1 MARLIKRVKVV
12 AMYANT
18 SQKTKS
24 AKYTALT
31 GGAYITNILLIN
43 RSFSP
48 IFLKNAI
55 DDQLF
60 NKINTYFTIKCQ
72 VKRLVVKNC
81 TAFAKQIIV

>member
-1 MARLIKRVKVV
+1 
-12 AMYANT
+12 MYANT

-24 AKYTALT
+24 AKSIYNKHLVDQWVILT
-31 GGAYITNILLIN
+31 N
-43 RSFSP
+43 F
-48 IFLKNAI
+48 FKNAT

-81 TAFAKQIIV
+81 IAFAKQIIV